1 MYKLAVLNYAARRM
15 KEDPRRS
22 HMPEDLGQLAS
33 LSAKIEVI
41 FEKGNARRKERLQ
54 KVTSGMQSNS
64 LNNQSAP

>member
-22 HMPEDLGQLAS
+22 YMPKDLEQVAS

-41 FEKGNARRKERLQ
+41 FEKANAKNRE
-54 KVTSGMQSNS
+54 KVR
-64 LNNQSAP
+64 